1 MYNEPYLPE
10 KKELDIFYELD
21 REISDAVINKD
32 PNEMAEGYSSPSTQH
47 KPTDMVD
54 MRDDSIDLYK
64 DQPPIY

>member
-10 KKELDIFYELD
+10 EKELDIFYELD

-32 PNEMAEGYSSPSTQH
+32 PNEMSEGYTTPSKHH

-64 DQPPIY
+64 DMPPIY